1 VILFKPTVFK
11 TTLIYLTI
19 AAGAAYIIMVNSNAI
34 VGPVLSWLA
43 AVNIVLFLVMG
54 KDKLTAKLK
63 WKRTP
68 EGTLLWLAVAG
79 GFPGLFL
86 ASYMFNHKST
96 KEEFRKPMWFL
107 FIVQLLAILYYV
119 VSSFGG

>member
-1 VILFKPTVFK
+1 MILFKPTVFK